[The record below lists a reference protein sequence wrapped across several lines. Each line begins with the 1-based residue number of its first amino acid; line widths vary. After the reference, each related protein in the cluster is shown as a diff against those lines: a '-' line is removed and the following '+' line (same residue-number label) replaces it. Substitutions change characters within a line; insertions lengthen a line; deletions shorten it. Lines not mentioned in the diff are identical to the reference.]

1 MKRALDVLVAGM
13 ALVALLPLL
22 VLFGIL
28 VRLESRGPALFR
40 QVRVGRGFRP
50 FVICKFRSMVVE
62 AALTGGP
69 ITGGGDPRVTRLGRL
84 LRRFHLDEL
93 PQLWNVLRGDMSLVG
108 PRPEVPCY
116 VAMFPED
123 YTEILAVRPGAF
135 DLAGL
140 AYPDEPATLAR
151 ARDAEEEYV
160 RRILPE
166 KLRLGKEY
174 VRRASL
180 RLDLEVV
187 ARSVAAVLG
196 GRGGG

>member
-1 MKRALDVLVAGM
+1 M
-13 ALVALLPLL
+13 
-22 VLFGIL
+22 
-28 VRLESRGPALFR
+28 
-40 QVRVGRGFRP
+40 VG
-50 FVICKFRSMVVE
+50 E

-108 PRPEVPCY
+108 TRPELARY

-166 KLRLGKEY
+166 KLRLRQGDGRRGPPR
-174 VRRASL
+174 VRP
-180 RLDLEVV
+180 
-187 ARSVAAVLG
+187 G
-196 GRGGG
+196 

>member
-1 MKRALDVLVAGM
+1 M
-13 ALVALLPLL
+13 
-22 VLFGIL
+22 
-28 VRLESRGPALFR
+28 
-40 QVRVGRGFRP
+40 GRGFRP
-50 FVICKFRSMVVE
+50 FVIYKFRSMVVE

-108 PRPEVPCY
+108 PRPELARY

-140 AYPDEPATLAR
+140 AYPDEPAALAR
-151 ARDAEEEYV
+151 ARDAETEYV
-160 RRILPE
+160 RRILPD
-166 KLRLGKEY
+166 KVRLGKEY

-180 RLDLEVV
+180 GLDLEVI
-187 ARSVAAVLG
+187 ARSVAAVLSGRAG
-196 GRGGG
+196 G